1 MSAPTRVGIV
11 AVSHSRPL
19 AEAATALALEMVA
32 GDPPPI
38 AIAAGTD
45 DGRTGTDAVR
55 VAEAIVEAA
64 AGGGGVLVLM
74 DLGSA
79 VLSAEMALEF
89 VADPPPVRLVAA
101 PFVEGLL
108 AAVVRAAG
116 GADLDTV
123 AAEALGALRPKRE
136 QLDDAGPDDATPPAS
151 GAADAPPAPSAPVAD
166 GLPAPAI
173 TEATVRNVAGLHAR
187 PAADLAQLV
196 MASGAAIT
204 FATPSRGPVDA
215 SSPIGIATLGAG
227 PGTVVRIAGSGPQA
241 AATVEALR
249 ALIDSGFGEELAP
262 GLEGEG
268 AGAATGAGEA
278 SGASAAAA
286 AASATPAAASAT
298 PASPAPARPTSTAK
312 RIGVSG
318 GRVVGPIAV
327 LVHAADEP
335 DSAARVPEAE
345 RPDARARLREAM
357 LAVAGELQQR
367 ADRVSGQR
375 RDVLRATAAI
385 AADPALHRAA
395 EALVRDDGLTP
406 ERAVWVELERTVAQY
421 RELGGRM
428 AERAT
433 DLRDVR
439 DRIIARLR
447 GVEPPGVPEREH
459 PFVLVADDLAPV
471 DTVGLDPDRCLAI
484 VTEQGGPTSHTAIL
498 ARELGIPAIVGAMGA
513 TALADGTVVLV
524 DGDTGELVER
534 PDERA
539 QATATGVITLPPFV
553 GPGQTADGHRV
564 VLGANVGAPRDIRRA
579 VERGAEGVGLFRTE
593 FCFLDRVTAPSVD
606 DQVAAYREVF
616 AAFPGQTVVVRTLDA
631 GSDKPLPF
639 LTALDEPN
647 PALGVRGYRTARRD
661 PAVLDDQLRA
671 IAIAAAAER
680 ADVEVMA
687 PMIATVGEAV
697 EFAARARAAGL
708 ERVGLTIETPSA
720 ALVADELCAAVDFV
734 SIGTNDLSQYTMAAD
749 RMSGELAS
757 LADAWQP
764 AVLRSIRLIGEA
776 GARTGKPVGVCGEAA
791 ADPALAPVLVGLGA
805 SSLSM
810 AARGITAVGAV
821 LSSVTLAQCRAAA
834 EAACGAVDPAAAR
847 AAAREALAR

>member
-1 MSAPTRVGIV
+1 MIAPTRVGIV

-55 VAEAIVEAA
+55 VAEAIGEAA

-123 AAEALGALRPKRE
+123 AAESLGALRPKRE
-136 QLDDAGPDDATPPAS
+136 QLDDAGSDDSAGADGT
-151 GAADAPPAPSAPVAD
+151 AADAPPASTEPVAD
-166 GLPAPAI
+166 GAPAPAI
-173 TEATVRNVAGLHAR
+173 AEATVRNVAGLHAR

-196 MASGAAIT
+196 MASGDAVT

-262 GLEGEG
+262 GFEGEG
-268 AGAATGAGEA
+268 GGATGAGEA

-286 AASATPAAASAT
+286 AAPATPAAAPAT

-312 RIGVSG
+312 PIGVSG

-335 DSAARVPEAE
+335 DAAARVPEAE
-345 RPDARARLREAM
+345 RADARARLREAM

-375 RDVLRATAAI
+375 RDVLRATGAI

-708 ERVGLTIETPSA
+708 DRVGLTIETPSA

-776 GARTGKPVGVCGEAA
+776 GARTGTPVGVCGEAA

-834 EAACGAVDPAAAR
+834 EAACAAVDPAAAR